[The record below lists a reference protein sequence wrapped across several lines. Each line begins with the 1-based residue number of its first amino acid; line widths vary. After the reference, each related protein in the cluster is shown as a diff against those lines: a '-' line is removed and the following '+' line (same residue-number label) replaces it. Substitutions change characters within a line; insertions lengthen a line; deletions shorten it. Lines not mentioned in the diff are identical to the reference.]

1 MSDLGSLNLFNLQFC
16 ALQPALENRLSGRLG
31 LSNSIIPILSGSRPW
46 RGRGTADGP
55 CWRLSRLIFSKFR
68 CKKSNAEINQKQ
80 FRKNWI
86 WKMIEIKNDNPSF
99 MLRLLQ
105 KHTWHESK
113 WHVQTFSM
121 SMTRTVC
128 MKMHDS
134 YYPIHIIYLGCY
146 EILDQLRCYYVTYNY
161 LWETYFSSSSS
172 LFSTPIIR
180 PSENKWVICMNHIGK
195 S

>member
-1 MSDLGSLNLFNLQFC
+1 MCPSTCTRESSFWSSRSLKFNHTHFIRQ
-16 ALQPALENRLSGRLG
+16 STWTWKGYGGRTL
-31 LSNSIIPILSGSRPW
+31 LKTQSPHFLKIQ
-46 RGRGTADGP
+46 T
-55 CWRLSRLIFSKFR
+55 
-68 CKKSNAEINQKQ
+68 KKSNAEINQKQ

-134 YYPIHIIYLGCY
+134 YFPSHIIYIGCY
-146 EILDQLRCYYVTYNY
+146 EILDQLRYYYVTYNY
-161 LWETYFSSSSS
+161 FWETYFSSSSS